1 MNMFKD
7 HQGNTSSMRIVWT
20 FAVVLILIT
29 WSALSFKNGTMQSF
43 SMGDAAW
50 FAALFGGK
58 VAQSFVE
65 RKSETSEEN
74 YNNNL

>member
-1 MNMFKD
+1 MKMFED
-7 HQGNTSSMRIVWT
+7 NEGNTSSMRIVWVFT
-20 FAVVLILIT
+20 VILIVCT

-58 VAQSFVE
+58 VAQTYVE
-65 RKSETSEEN
+65 RNQPSK
-74 YNNNL
+74 